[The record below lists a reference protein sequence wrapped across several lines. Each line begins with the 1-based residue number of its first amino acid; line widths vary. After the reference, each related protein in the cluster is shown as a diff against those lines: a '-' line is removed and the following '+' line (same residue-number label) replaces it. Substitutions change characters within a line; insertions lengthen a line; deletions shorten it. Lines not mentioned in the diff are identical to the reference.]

1 MKNNAVKI
9 VTVLIVISMA
19 MLLPGCGSSNDY
31 IKVKTA
37 TVKTG
42 QIEAAYTI
50 TGALVPAQVA
60 DISAQMMGKVSEVNV
75 EEGDTVSQGQA
86 LARLDD
92 TQLSAQLSQAQATY
106 QGTMNSQKQ
115 AKINLDNAAATLERT
130 KSLYAEGA
138 VSKVQLDTDQKAY
151 DLAKSQYDS
160 SVSSG
165 VSGAKASVEN
175 INAQVNNAVIKS
187 PIPGIIV
194 SKNITVGETAT
205 VGSTLMTVADM
216 SSLKLKGTVS
226 QAALPYIKKGDTV
239 DLFIDIYPDR
249 TFKGTISEVGSMSV
263 STGAYFPIEISMQ
276 NTDHFASGISAHADI
291 TAKGIDHLIVPASAV
306 VENNGDSYIF
316 IIKEGIALKT
326 MVLTGLKNDEQ
337 IEIIKE
343 LKGDVT
349 LKGGEKVAITN
360 ANHLFDGMPVEIVK
374 D

>member
-1 MKNNAVKI
+1 MKKNAVKI
-9 VTVLIVISMA
+9 ISALIVVSMA
-19 MLLPGCGSSNDY
+19 VILPGCSSGNDY
-31 IKVKTA
+31 IKIKTA
-37 TVKTG
+37 DMKTG
-42 QIEAAYTI
+42 RIEAAYTI

-60 DISAQMMGKVSEVNV
+60 DISAQMMGKVSEVNIK
-75 EEGDTVSQGQA
+75 EGDTVSQGQV
-86 LARLDD
+86 LAKLDD
-92 TQLSAQLSQAQATY
+92 SQLSAQLNQAQATY

-115 AKINLDNAAATLERT
+115 AKINLDNAAATLART
-130 KSLYAEGA
+130 KSLYTEGA
-138 VSKVQLDTDQKAY
+138 VAKVQLDNDQKAY

-160 SVSSG
+160 SINSG
-165 VSGAKASVEN
+165 VSGAKASVDN
-175 INAQVNNAVIKS
+175 ISAQVNNAIIKS
-187 PIPGIIV
+187 PILGIVV

-205 VGSTLMTVADM
+205 VGNILMSVADM

-239 DLFIDIYPDR
+239 DLFVDIYPDK
-249 TFKGTISEVGSMSV
+249 TFQGTITEIGSMSV
-263 STGAYFPIEISMQ
+263 STGAYFPIEISML
-276 NTDHFASGISAHADI
+276 NTDQLASGISAHADI
-291 TAKGIDHLIVPASAV
+291 KAKGTDHLIVPASAV

-326 MVLTGLKNDEQ
+326 MVMTGLKNDDE

-349 LKGGEKVAITN
+349 LKDGVTVATTN